1 MQKDESPKNK
11 NNAYELKNLRFLR
24 HLVTVLTVVMIVGFI
39 TICSVIIISF
49 NTKIN
54 QNNNYVI
61 PETISLGKH
70 ESLASVTF
78 QDEIII
84 LLLNLEN
91 GSQEIRT
98 ISSKTGKILTNTLIL
113 GKD

>member
-1 MQKDESPKNK
+1 
-11 NNAYELKNLRFLR
+11 
-24 HLVTVLTVVMIVGFI
+24 MIVGFI

-113 GKD
+113 RKE